1 MSRLW
6 RQSLTERD
14 PRDVPAPLP
23 VGRVAWPCPPDW
35 LPFDTTDDLGACD
48 EIGGQDRA
56 IAAIRLGIRIRARGY
71 NVYVSGPPGTGR
83 TTTVR
88 KLLQGEATSGPASDD
103 LLYVHNFDD
112 PRSPRLLRLPAGKGR
127 LLQTAM
133 SRTAERHLQG
143 LTAMRASGS
152 HRERR
157 DKLVVGIREE
167 QASLVAGFQKELA
180 EEGFALVEV
189 AMGPFRRHELAVVVE
204 ERPVSFDDI
213 SGLVHEKKLTA
224 EQAEAL
230 RLKHPQLEARLSQIA
245 ARLRELGRESERI
258 LADADRTAAHPLILE
273 ALEEVRGIVG
283 VAQGDHLAL
292 DKYLETVRE
301 FLLRIFS
308 EQFAAGEMALQEGQP
323 EAPDPLAGLAVH
335 LLVDRTGQVGRPV
348 VEENNPTPP
357 KLTGFVEGPRHGESL
372 NRPDLSRIRAGSLHL
387 ADGGFLIVSAQELL
401 GDETSWPV
409 LRRAL
414 RSERAEFLGGEG
426 ADGVPPFSPE
436 PADLKLTVVM
446 IGSPALREAFVHS
459 DEEFH
464 RLFKITAQFDD
475 RVLLSRET
483 VVSFACFLKMVL
495 DDEGLP
501 AFDRNAVARMIEFMV
516 RVAEGRAKLSTRFR
530 LLADLA
536 REAAWFA
543 RAQECTVVTK
553 VHVEAALAARRER
566 QGLLSLRIQQS
577 IHDGLLLLDL
587 SGERVGQVNALAVV
601 ETNLERFGYP
611 MRVTATTAVGRAGI
625 IDIERE
631 AELSGEIHTKAS
643 LILAG
648 YLRSR
653 FAQRHPLAITA
664 SICFEQSYGGV
675 EGDSASSAE
684 LAALLSSLAEA
695 PVRQDLAV
703 TGAVDQRGQ
712 VLPVGG
718 VNEKVEGFWEVC
730 RRSGLTGT
738 QGVIL
743 PLASVDSLQLDGELL
758 EDVRHG
764 RFKIYG
770 VGTVDGLIS
779 LLTGTALGVP
789 GPDGAWPVE
798 SLGSRIS
805 LRLKE
810 MAETLRDFGSG
821 G

>member
-1 MSRLW
+1 MSRFG
-6 RQSLTERD
+6 RGNVTDRHAREA
-14 PRDVPAPLP
+14 PPPLP
-23 VGRVAWPCPPDW
+23 ATRVAWQCPNDW
-35 LPFDTTDDLGACD
+35 LPFATTDELGPSD

-71 NVYVSGPPGTGR
+71 NVYVSGLPGTGR

-88 KLLQGEATSGPASDD
+88 QLLQREAASGPASDD
-103 LLYVHNFDD
+103 LLYVHNFND

-127 LLQTAM
+127 VLQLAM
-133 SRTAERHLQG
+133 NRAAERHRQG
-143 LTAMRASGS
+143 LTAIRASGG

-167 QASLVAGFQKELA
+167 QASLVAEFQQELA
-180 EEGFALVEV
+180 QEGFALVEV

-204 ERPVSFDDI
+204 ERPVAFDDI
-213 SGLVHEKKLTA
+213 SGLVHEKKLSP
-224 EQAEAL
+224 EQAEAF

-245 ARLRELGRESERI
+245 SRMRELGRESEKR
-258 LADADRTAAHPLILE
+258 LADADRTAALPLISD
-273 ALEEVRGIVG
+273 ALEEARGIVG
-283 VAQGDHLAL
+283 IPAGEHPAL
-292 DKYLETVRE
+292 DTYLETVRE
-301 FLLRIFS
+301 FLLRIFC
-308 EQFAAGEMALQEGQP
+308 EQFAAGETALQEGQP
-323 EAPDPLAGLAVH
+323 EVPDPLTALTVH
-335 LLVDRTGQVGRPV
+335 LLVDRTGQSGRPV
-348 VEENNPTPP
+348 IEENNPTPA
-357 KLTGFVEGPRHGESL
+357 KLTGFLEGPRQGESL
-372 NRPDLSRIRAGSLHL
+372 NRPDLTRIRAGSLHH
-387 ADGGFLIVSAQELL
+387 ADGGFLLISAQELL
-401 GDETSWPV
+401 GDETAWPV
-409 LRRAL
+409 LRRVL
-414 RSERAEFLGGEG
+414 RSEKAEFIGGEG
-426 ADGVPPFSPE
+426 ADGVPPLDPE
-436 PADLKLTVVM
+436 SSDLKLTVVM

-483 VVSFACFLKMVL
+483 VVSFAAFLKMVL

-501 AFDRNAVARMIEFMV
+501 AFEQAAVARMIEFMV
-516 RVAEGRAKLSTRFR
+516 RVAEGRSKLSTRFR

-543 RAQECTVVTK
+543 RAQGLATVTK
-553 VHVEAALAARRER
+553 ANVEAALVARRER

-587 SGERVGQVNALAVV
+587 AGNRVGQVNALAVV

-653 FAQRHPLAITA
+653 FAQKHPLAITA

-675 EGDSASSAE
+675 EGDSASPAE

-712 VLPVGG
+712 ILPVGG
-718 VNEKVEGFWEVC
+718 VNEKVEGFWDVC
-730 RRSGLTGT
+730 RRSGSTGT
-738 QGVIL
+738 QGVVL

-758 EDVRHG
+758 EDVRSG
-764 RFKIYG
+764 RFQIYG
-770 VGTVDGLIS
+770 VDTVDALVA
-779 LLTGTALGVP
+779 LLTGTPLGVP
-789 GPDGAWPVE
+789 DASGAWPDG
-798 SLGSRIS
+798 SLGGRIS

-821 G
+821 A